1 MEETVI
7 VKVGC
12 VDFLVQE
19 VESLRQQNK
28 IQAAQ
33 LQVMDGFFNMIDRL
47 GAPKSQGYSEDKLW
61 QAKREIQ
68 TAKELNRKS

>member
-68 TAKELNRKS
+68 TKELNRKS